1 LTYLYVAYTVA
12 GVLIGG
18 YVLYLVRD
26 LRRVKSDLDEVK
38 RGRSRS
44 E

>member
-1 LTYLYVAYTVA
+1 MTYLYVAYAIA

-26 LRRVKSDLDEVK
+26 LRRVEADLREVK
-38 RGRSRS
+38 RGPSA
-44 E
+44 

>member
-1 LTYLYVAYTVA
+1 MTYLYAAYAAA

-26 LRRVKSDLDEVK
+26 LRRVEADLREVK
-38 RGRSRS
+38 RDFKR
-44 E
+44 

>member
-1 LTYLYVAYTVA
+1 LTYLYVAYTAA

-26 LRRVKSDLDEVK
+26 LRRVESDLREVK
-38 RGRSRS
+38 RDFNR
-44 E
+44 

>member
-1 LTYLYVAYTVA
+1 MTYLYVAYTAA

-26 LRRVKSDLDEVK
+26 LRRVEAELREVK
-38 RGRSRS
+38 RDLKR
-44 E
+44 